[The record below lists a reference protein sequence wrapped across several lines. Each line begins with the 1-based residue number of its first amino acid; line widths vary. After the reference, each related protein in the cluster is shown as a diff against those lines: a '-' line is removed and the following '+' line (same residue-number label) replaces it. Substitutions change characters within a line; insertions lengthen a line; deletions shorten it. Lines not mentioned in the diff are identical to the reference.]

1 MENWKRIDRYQV
13 NLKKLLGQGSY
24 ASVYIGRSVDTGE
37 SVAVKVIERRLF
49 MDSYN
54 LKNLQS

>member
-24 ASVYIGRSVDTGE
+24 ASVYIGRSVDSGE

>member
-1 MENWKRIDRYQV
+1 MENWKRIDKYQV

-24 ASVYIGRSVDTGE
+24 ASVYVGRSVETAE